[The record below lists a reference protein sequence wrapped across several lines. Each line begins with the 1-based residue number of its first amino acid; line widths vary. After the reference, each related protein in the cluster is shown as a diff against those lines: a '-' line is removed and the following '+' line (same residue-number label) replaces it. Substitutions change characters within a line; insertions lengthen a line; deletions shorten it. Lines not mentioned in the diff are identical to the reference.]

1 MSPQRV
7 TETMEI
13 MSPSPSLC
21 RVHPL
26 AFVEGKRKGQSVVR
40 CVKRDQD
47 NAVVAAFEA
56 NVNTLD
62 GIYRLMSHHMGLSGV
77 ETEIYDVLK
86 NMEEGDRNVVEDESG
101 AANQAIECYT
111 RVLKSLDQNSK
122 LESKISRGLILTKRS
137 QGWLN

>member
-1 MSPQRV
+1 M
-7 TETMEI
+7 
-13 MSPSPSLC
+13 
-21 RVHPL
+21 
-26 AFVEGKRKGQSVVR
+26 VR

-86 NMEEGDRNVVEDESG
+86 NMEEGDRKVAEDESG